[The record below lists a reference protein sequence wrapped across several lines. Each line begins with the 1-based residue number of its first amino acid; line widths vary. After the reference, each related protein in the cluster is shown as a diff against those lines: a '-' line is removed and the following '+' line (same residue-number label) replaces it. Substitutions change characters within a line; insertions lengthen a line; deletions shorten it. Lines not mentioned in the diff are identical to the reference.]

1 MFIKGLNKN
10 NPKSP
15 FCKKD
20 ININLSHAA
29 SRDISLEYTVLGSAT
44 KDGIDHNFAD
54 GTISIQKGNN
64 TATLSI
70 SQIIDDSH
78 QEENETI
85 VVKLM
90 NVWNVITDLNI
101 QQKPLP

>member
-1 MFIKGLNKN
+1 M
-10 NPKSP
+10 
-15 FCKKD
+15 
-20 ININLSHAA
+20 
-29 SRDISLEYTVLGSAT
+29 YTVLGSAT
-44 KDGIDHNFAD
+44 KDGIDHNFTD

-78 QEENETI
+78 QEKNETI

-90 NVWNVITDLNI
+90 NPTNGILGEDKIHTYTIIDNENLDTFNNNSLNQI
-101 QQKPLP
+101 LSLETAV